1 MKRLFVLIL
10 IQLSVIQLNA
20 QNLIQGKI
28 VDETTNE
35 AVIFGD
41 ISVFDKA
48 TQNFVEIF
56 YTDEKGNFEFEL
68 NENPDL
74 FYLEI
79 KSIGYLTQTFPIE
92 NPDFIL
98 IKLKADKSIQLST
111 AVISAKKKAISIK
124 GDKIIY
130 DVEQMGVSD
139 GNNGLETM
147 QQLPGI
153 SLDKDENIEFR
164 GSAGVQIMINGK
176 KSMLQGDA
184 LREFIRSLNGNDIQS
199 VEVISQPSARYEA
212 SGTTGILNI
221 ILKKNTNKML
231 GGSLHSYVGYGDY
244 FQHQTG
250 GRFFYNDDK
259 WSINASGS
267 YHNGKSYNDREVDQ
281 TIQLENGERKLF
293 QSNYWLPKTERKS
306 FNLGVERKL
315 NKNQLISTEWSI
327 YARRGTELTTG
338 KTRDFLNGELE
349 SEVDL
354 YKNFETP
361 VDQISGN
368 LFYNFTSDSL
378 TTKLDAQL
386 NYSYY
391 KAATKGFQRNEISG
405 GNSSHLNGLNQTKYN
420 LMNAQLDWNQKLSD
434 EFSLEAGAKFSYI
447 DMDYLNKYEIAEG
460 NNFIIPDSLMV
471 NDFLYKENLTSAY
484 GQLNYELENWSF
496 LAGLRMENYA
506 YEATSN
512 INQLTNKDNYTNWFP
527 SASVSYKNDQNQ
539 YRASYS
545 RRISRPG
552 YLSLNPYFEYLD
564 AYSIE
569 RGNPNLKPQMYHSFE
584 LNYIYKNSYSFGL
597 YGYLYKDGFVDVV
610 DYQEAENYNI
620 LYQSNASKGSRFG
633 FSANL
638 PFEVGKWWSMQWNLD
653 AYLIS
658 EKSEI
663 PNYSYDGKGYGYDL
677 SLNQKFLLP
686 KKWTINWIGFYSGRS
701 ETPKGYNPEIFDFS
715 MSVKKSFMDDKL
727 QFTAGCTNILKNSMW
742 NAYSTVENVTTHWV
756 NKWETRRFYIQVQFN
771 FGGNKEKKIKS
782 TSLEE
787 EEGRM

>member
-231 GGSLHSYVGYGDY
+231 GG
-244 FQHQTG
+244 
-250 GRFFYNDDK
+250 
-259 WSINASGS
+259 
-267 YHNGKSYNDREVDQ
+267 
-281 TIQLENGERKLF
+281 
-293 QSNYWLPKTERKS
+293 
-306 FNLGVERKL
+306 
-315 NKNQLISTEWSI
+315 
-327 YARRGTELTTG
+327 
-338 KTRDFLNGELE
+338 
-349 SEVDL
+349 
-354 YKNFETP
+354 
-361 VDQISGN
+361 
-368 LFYNFTSDSL
+368 
-378 TTKLDAQL
+378 
-386 NYSYY
+386 
-391 KAATKGFQRNEISG
+391 
-405 GNSSHLNGLNQTKYN
+405 
-420 LMNAQLDWNQKLSD
+420 
-434 EFSLEAGAKFSYI
+434 
-447 DMDYLNKYEIAEG
+447 
-460 NNFIIPDSLMV
+460 
-471 NDFLYKENLTSAY
+471 
-484 GQLNYELENWSF
+484 
-496 LAGLRMENYA
+496 
-506 YEATSN
+506 
-512 INQLTNKDNYTNWFP
+512 
-527 SASVSYKNDQNQ
+527 
-539 YRASYS
+539 
-545 RRISRPG
+545 
-552 YLSLNPYFEYLD
+552 
-564 AYSIE
+564 
-569 RGNPNLKPQMYHSFE
+569 
-584 LNYIYKNSYSFGL
+584 
-597 YGYLYKDGFVDVV
+597 
-610 DYQEAENYNI
+610 
-620 LYQSNASKGSRFG
+620 
-633 FSANL
+633 
-638 PFEVGKWWSMQWNLD
+638 
-653 AYLIS
+653 
-658 EKSEI
+658 
-663 PNYSYDGKGYGYDL
+663 
-677 SLNQKFLLP
+677 
-686 KKWTINWIGFYSGRS
+686 
-701 ETPKGYNPEIFDFS
+701 
-715 MSVKKSFMDDKL
+715 
-727 QFTAGCTNILKNSMW
+727 
-742 NAYSTVENVTTHWV
+742 
-756 NKWETRRFYIQVQFN
+756 
-771 FGGNKEKKIKS
+771 
-782 TSLEE
+782 
-787 EEGRM
+787 